1 MGLIGIRGWKF
12 MRNNKKKGTLLSN
25 LKYIMGYAWSQDKV
39 LFAQCG
45 VYTIL
50 ASIAPFIGIF
60 LPKFLIDE
68 LLGQRRIEI
77 ILMTLIGFFLL
88 SSVVNYSIAWLR
100 CAYSPRVTKIRTDYI
115 TMISDKI
122 MKMDFKNTEDP
133 EVLNKIKSVMNAVM
147 SNNTGVEGVYHTLLG
162 LFGRLT
168 AFVGYIS
175 IVLFLSPWILLFLII
190 NVLISY
196 ALTMRVKKYEYSQKE
211 KAADKDRRTFYV
223 FDTMYD
229 FAYGKDI
236 RIYDLKNILIDKFKK
251 FRGERIDISNDV
263 QEKQLKVKIVDV
275 ILLVI
280 RECVVYGYLIYNV
293 LFTGMSIGDFTMYFS
308 TINGFGDWMKGIL
321 DDLANIKAQ
330 NMYLDDMREFLEIKS
345 ENKEKT
351 RDIPID
357 SSYEIEF
364 KNVSFKYPKT
374 DKYIYKNL
382 SLKIKKGQR
391 LAIVGINGAGKT
403 TFVKLLCRLYEPTS
417 GEILINGV
425 NIKDFSKE
433 EYYKILSVV
442 FQDIKTFAFTVAEN
456 VSLENLEEVDREK
469 VLHCIEKAGVGD
481 KINSLQKG
489 IDTSLLKILDGEG
502 VELSGGENQKLA
514 LARALY
520 KNGKIV
526 ILDEP
531 TSALDAVAEYN
542 IYKGFDELI
551 GDKTAIYISHRLAST
566 KFCDVI
572 AFFENGEIVE
582 YGTHEELLKKNGKY
596 SDMFNIQAQYYKEE
610 SGALA

>member
-1 MGLIGIRGWKF
+1 

-229 FAYGKDI
+229 FSYGKDI

-280 RECVVYGYLIYNV
+280 REFVVYGYLIYNV

-425 NIKDFSKE
+425 NIQSFSKE

-456 VSLENLEEVDREK
+456 VSLENLEDVDREK

>member
-1 MGLIGIRGWKF
+1 MRG
-12 MRNNKKKGTLLSN
+12 NKKKGTLLSN

-293 LFTGMSIGDFTMYFS
+293 LFTGMGIGDFTMYFS

-351 RDIPID
+351 KDIPID

-425 NIKDFSKE
+425 NIQSFSKE

>member
-1 MGLIGIRGWKF
+1 MRG
-12 MRNNKKKGTLLSN
+12 NKKKGTILSN

-251 FRGERIDISNDV
+251 FRGERIDISRDV
-263 QEKQLKVKIVDV
+263 QGKQLNVKIVDV
-275 ILLVI
+275 VLLVI

-293 LFTGMSIGDFTMYFS
+293 LFTGMGIGDFTMYFS

-456 VSLENLEEVDREK
+456 VSLENLEDVDREK

>member
-1 MGLIGIRGWKF
+1 
-12 MRNNKKKGTLLSN
+12 MRANKKKGTLLSN

-293 LFTGMSIGDFTMYFS
+293 LFTGMGIGDFTMYFS

-321 DDLANIKAQ
+321 GDLAHIKAQ

-345 ENKEKT
+345 EDKEKT

-456 VSLENLEEVDREK
+456 VSLENLEYVDREK

>member
-1 MGLIGIRGWKF
+1 MRG
-12 MRNNKKKGTLLSN
+12 NKKKGNLLSN

-280 RECVVYGYLIYNV
+280 REFVVYGYLIYNV

-345 ENKEKT
+345 EDKEKT

-425 NIKDFSKE
+425 NIQSFSKE

-442 FQDIKTFAFTVAEN
+442 FQEVKTFAFTVAEN

>member
-1 MGLIGIRGWKF
+1 MRG
-12 MRNNKKKGTLLSN
+12 NKKKGTLLSN

-293 LFTGMSIGDFTMYFS
+293 LFRGMGIGDFTMYFS

-321 DDLANIKAQ
+321 DDLAYIKAQ

-345 ENKEKT
+345 EDKAKT

-456 VSLENLEEVDREK
+456 VSLENLEDVDREK
-469 VLHCIEKAGVGD
+469 VLQCIEKAGVGD

>member
-1 MGLIGIRGWKF
+1 MRG
-12 MRNNKKKGTLLSN
+12 NKKKGTLLSN

-162 LFGRLT
+162 LFGSLT

-251 FRGERIDISNDV
+251 LRGERIDISKDV
-263 QEKQLKVKIVDV
+263 QGKQLKVKIVDV

-280 RECVVYGYLIYNV
+280 RECVVHGYLIYNV
-293 LFTGMSIGDFTMYFS
+293 LFTGMGIGDFTMYFS

-456 VSLENLEEVDREK
+456 VSLENLEDVDREK

>member
-1 MGLIGIRGWKF
+1 MRG
-12 MRNNKKKGTLLSN
+12 NKKKGTLLSN

-175 IVLFLSPWILLFLII
+175 IVLFLSQWILLFLII

-251 FRGERIDISNDV
+251 LRGERIDISKDV
-263 QEKQLKVKIVDV
+263 QGKQLKVKIVDV

-293 LFTGMSIGDFTMYFS
+293 LFIGMGIGDFTMYFS

-456 VSLENLEEVDREK
+456 VSLENLEDVDREK

-502 VELSGGENQKLA
+502 IELSGGENQKLA

>member
-1 MGLIGIRGWKF
+1 MRG
-12 MRNNKKKGTLLSN
+12 NKKKGTLLSN

-280 RECVVYGYLIYNV
+280 REFVVYGYLIYNV

-330 NMYLDDMREFLEIKS
+330 NMYLDDMREFLQIKS

-425 NIKDFSKE
+425 NIQSFSKE

-456 VSLENLEEVDREK
+456 VSLENLEDVDREK

>member
-1 MGLIGIRGWKF
+1 MRG
-12 MRNNKKKGTLLSN
+12 NKKKGTILSN

-50 ASIAPFIGIF
+50 SSIAPFIGIF

-293 LFTGMSIGDFTMYFS
+293 LFTGMGIGDFTMYFS

-456 VSLENLEEVDREK
+456 VSLENLEDVDREK

>member
-1 MGLIGIRGWKF
+1 MEF
-12 MRNNKKKGTLLSN
+12 MRGNKKKGTILSN

-251 FRGERIDISNDV
+251 FRGERIDISKDV
-263 QEKQLKVKIVDV
+263 QGKQLKVKIVDV

-293 LFTGMSIGDFTMYFS
+293 LFTGMGIGDFTMYFS

-456 VSLENLEEVDREK
+456 VSLEDLEDVDREK

-502 VELSGGENQKLA
+502 IELSGGENQKLA

-551 GDKTAIYISHRLAST
+551 GDKTAIYIYHRLAST

>member
-1 MGLIGIRGWKF
+1 MRG
-12 MRNNKKKGTLLSN
+12 NKKKGTLLSN

-293 LFTGMSIGDFTMYFS
+293 LFTGMGIGDFTMYFS

-345 ENKEKT
+345 EDKEKT

-417 GEILINGV
+417 GEILINGI
-425 NIKDFSKE
+425 NIQSFSKE

-456 VSLENLEEVDREK
+456 VSLESLEDVDREK
-469 VLHCIEKAGVGD
+469 VLQCIEKAGVGD

>member
-1 MGLIGIRGWKF
+1 MEF
-12 MRNNKKKGTLLSN
+12 MRSNKKKGTLLSN

-293 LFTGMSIGDFTMYFS
+293 LFTGMGIGDFTMYFS

-321 DDLANIKAQ
+321 DDLAYIKAQ

-345 ENKEKT
+345 EDKEKT

>member
-1 MGLIGIRGWKF
+1 MRG
-12 MRNNKKKGTLLSN
+12 NKKKGTLLSN

-293 LFTGMSIGDFTMYFS
+293 LFTGMGIGDFTMYFS

-351 RDIPID
+351 KDIPID

-456 VSLENLEEVDREK
+456 VSLENLEDVDREK

>member
-1 MGLIGIRGWKF
+1 MRG
-12 MRNNKKKGTLLSN
+12 NKKRGTLLSN

-263 QEKQLKVKIVDV
+263 QGKQLKVKIVDV

-293 LFTGMSIGDFTMYFS
+293 LFTGMGIGDFTMYFS

>member
-1 MGLIGIRGWKF
+1 MRG
-12 MRNNKKKGTLLSN
+12 NKKKGTLLSN

-251 FRGERIDISNDV
+251 FRGERIDISRDV
-263 QEKQLKVKIVDV
+263 QGKQLKVKIVDV

-321 DDLANIKAQ
+321 GDLAHIKAQ

-456 VSLENLEEVDREK
+456 VSLENLEDVDREK

>member
-1 MGLIGIRGWKF
+1 MRG
-12 MRNNKKKGTLLSN
+12 NKKKGTLLSN

-293 LFTGMSIGDFTMYFS
+293 LFTGMGIGDFTMYFS

-321 DDLANIKAQ
+321 DDLAYIKAQ

-345 ENKEKT
+345 EDKEKT

-456 VSLENLEEVDREK
+456 VSLENLEEVDRGK

>member
-1 MGLIGIRGWKF
+1 MRG
-12 MRNNKKKGTLLSN
+12 NKKKGTLLSN

-251 FRGERIDISNDV
+251 LRGERIDISKDV
-263 QEKQLKVKIVDV
+263 QGKQLKVKIVDV

-293 LFTGMSIGDFTMYFS
+293 LFTGMGIGDFTMYFS

-417 GEILINGV
+417 GEILINGI

-456 VSLENLEEVDREK
+456 VSLENLEDVDREK

-481 KINSLQKG
+481 KINSLKKG

-502 VELSGGENQKLA
+502 IELSGGENQKLA

>member
-1 MGLIGIRGWKF
+1 MEF
-12 MRNNKKKGTLLSN
+12 MRGNKKKDTLLSN
-25 LKYIMGYAWSQDKV
+25 LKYIMGYAWSQDRV

-280 RECVVYGYLIYNV
+280 REFVVYGYLIYNV
-293 LFTGMSIGDFTMYFS
+293 LFRGMGIGDFTMYFS

-345 ENKEKT
+345 EDKEKT

-425 NIKDFSKE
+425 NIQSFSKE
-433 EYYKILSVV
+433 GYYKILSVV

-456 VSLENLEEVDREK
+456 VSLENLEDVDREK

-481 KINSLQKG
+481 KINSLEKG

>member
-1 MGLIGIRGWKF
+1 
-12 MRNNKKKGTLLSN
+12 MRVNKKKGTLLIN
-25 LKYIMGYAWSQDKV
+25 IKYIMGYAWSQDRV

-280 RECVVYGYLIYNV
+280 REFVVYGYLIYNV
-293 LFTGMSIGDFTMYFS
+293 LFRGMGIGDFTMYFS

-442 FQDIKTFAFTVAEN
+442 FQEVKTFAFTVAEN
-456 VSLENLEEVDREK
+456 VSLENLEDVDREK

-481 KINSLQKG
+481 KINSLEKG

-542 IYKGFDELI
+542 IYKGVDELI

-582 YGTHEELLKKNGKY
+582 YGTHEELLKKNSKY

>member
-1 MGLIGIRGWKF
+1 MRG
-12 MRNNKKKGTLLSN
+12 NKKKGTLLSN

-39 LFAQCG
+39 LFVQCG

-280 RECVVYGYLIYNV
+280 REFVVYGYLIYNV

-456 VSLENLEEVDREK
+456 VSLENLEDVDREK

-481 KINSLQKG
+481 KINSLKKG

-502 VELSGGENQKLA
+502 IELSGGENQKLA

>member
-1 MGLIGIRGWKF
+1 MRG
-12 MRNNKKKGTLLSN
+12 NKKKGTLLSN
-25 LKYIMGYAWSQDKV
+25 LKYIMVYAWSQDKV

-88 SSVVNYSIAWLR
+88 SSMVNYSIAWLR

-147 SNNTGVEGVYHTLLG
+147 SNNTGVEGVYHTILG
-162 LFGRLT
+162 LFGKLT

-236 RIYDLKNILIDKFKK
+236 RIYDLKNILIEKFKK
-251 FRGERIDISNDV
+251 FRGERIDISRDV
-263 QEKQLKVKIVDV
+263 QGKQLNVKIVDV
-275 ILLVI
+275 VLLVI
-280 RECVVYGYLIYNV
+280 RECVVYGYLIYDV
-293 LFTGMSIGDFTMYFS
+293 LFTGMGIGDFTMYFS

-345 ENKEKT
+345 EDKEKT

-417 GEILINGV
+417 GEILINGI
-425 NIKDFSKE
+425 NIQSFSKE

-456 VSLENLEEVDREK
+456 VSLESLEDVDREK
-469 VLHCIEKAGVGD
+469 VLQCIEKAGVGD

>member
-1 MGLIGIRGWKF
+1 MRG
-12 MRNNKKKGTLLSN
+12 NKKKGTLLSN

-251 FRGERIDISNDV
+251 LRGERIDISKDV
-263 QEKQLKVKIVDV
+263 QGKQLKVKIVDV

-293 LFTGMSIGDFTMYFS
+293 LFTGMGIGDFTMYFS

-456 VSLENLEEVDREK
+456 VSLENLEDVDREK

>member
-1 MGLIGIRGWKF
+1 MRG
-12 MRNNKKKGTLLSN
+12 NKKKGTLLSN
-25 LKYIMGYAWSQDKV
+25 LKYIMVYAWSQDKV

-175 IVLFLSPWILLFLII
+175 IVLFLSPCILLFLII

-280 RECVVYGYLIYNV
+280 REFVVYGYLIYNV

-345 ENKEKT
+345 EDKEKT

-417 GEILINGV
+417 GEILINGI
-425 NIKDFSKE
+425 NIQSFSKE

-456 VSLENLEEVDREK
+456 VSLENLEDVDREK

>member
-1 MGLIGIRGWKF
+1 MEF
-12 MRNNKKKGTLLSN
+12 MRSNKKKGTLLSN

-280 RECVVYGYLIYNV
+280 REFVVYGYLIYNV

-345 ENKEKT
+345 EDKEKT

-417 GEILINGV
+417 GEILINGI
-425 NIKDFSKE
+425 NIQSFSKE
-433 EYYKILSVV
+433 EYYKSLSVV

-456 VSLENLEEVDREK
+456 VSLESLEDVDREK
-469 VLHCIEKAGVGD
+469 VLQCIEKAGVGD

>member
-1 MGLIGIRGWKF
+1 MRG
-12 MRNNKKKGTLLSN
+12 NKKKGTLLSN

-68 LLGQRRIEI
+68 LLGQRRIEV

-293 LFTGMSIGDFTMYFS
+293 LFTGMGIGDFTMYFS

-321 DDLANIKAQ
+321 GDLAHIKAQ

-345 ENKEKT
+345 EDKEKT

-456 VSLENLEEVDREK
+456 VSLENLEDVDREK

>member
-1 MGLIGIRGWKF
+1 MRG
-12 MRNNKKKGTLLSN
+12 NKKKGNLLSN

-133 EVLNKIKSVMNAVM
+133 EVLNKIKSAMNAVM

-280 RECVVYGYLIYNV
+280 REFVVYGYLIYNV

-345 ENKEKT
+345 EDKEKT

-456 VSLENLEEVDREK
+456 VSLENLEDVDREK

-481 KINSLQKG
+481 KINSLEKG

>member
-1 MGLIGIRGWKF
+1 MRG
-12 MRNNKKKGTLLSN
+12 NKKKGTLLSN

-293 LFTGMSIGDFTMYFS
+293 LFTGMGIGDFTMYFS

-321 DDLANIKAQ
+321 GDLAHIKAQ

-345 ENKEKT
+345 EDKEKT

-456 VSLENLEEVDREK
+456 VSLENLEDVDREK
-469 VLHCIEKAGVGD
+469 VLHCIEKAVVGD

>member
-1 MGLIGIRGWKF
+1 

-293 LFTGMSIGDFTMYFS
+293 LFTGMGIGDFTMYFS

-456 VSLENLEEVDREK
+456 VSLENLEDVDREK
-469 VLHCIEKAGVGD
+469 VLHCIEKAGVGE

>member
-1 MGLIGIRGWKF
+1 MRG
-12 MRNNKKKGTLLSN
+12 NKKKGTILSN

-293 LFTGMSIGDFTMYFS
+293 LFTGMGIGDFTMYFS

-456 VSLENLEEVDREK
+456 VSLENLEDVDREK

>member
-1 MGLIGIRGWKF
+1 MRG
-12 MRNNKKKGTLLSN
+12 NKKKGTLLSN

-293 LFTGMSIGDFTMYFS
+293 LFTGMGIGDFTMYFS

-321 DDLANIKAQ
+321 GDLAHIKAQ

-345 ENKEKT
+345 EDKEKT

-456 VSLENLEEVDREK
+456 VSLENLEDVDREK

-542 IYKGFDELI
+542 IYKEFDELI

>member
-1 MGLIGIRGWKF
+1 MRG
-12 MRNNKKKGTLLSN
+12 NKKKGTLLSN

-88 SSVVNYSIAWLR
+88 SSVMNYSIAWLR
-100 CAYSPRVTKIRTDYI
+100 CVYSPRVTKIRCDYM
-115 TMISDKI
+115 TMISEKI

-162 LFGRLT
+162 LFGKLT

-251 FRGERIDISNDV
+251 FRGERIDISRDV
-263 QEKQLKVKIVDV
+263 QGKQLKVKIVDV

-345 ENKEKT
+345 EDKEKT

-456 VSLENLEEVDREK
+456 VSLENLEDVDREK

-481 KINSLQKG
+481 KINSLKKG

-502 VELSGGENQKLA
+502 IELSGGENQKLA

>member
-1 MGLIGIRGWKF
+1 MRG
-12 MRNNKKKGTLLSN
+12 NKKKGTLLSN

-50 ASIAPFIGIF
+50 ASIEPFIGIF

-280 RECVVYGYLIYNV
+280 REFVVYGYLIYNV
-293 LFTGMSIGDFTMYFS
+293 LFTGMGIGDFTMYFS

-345 ENKEKT
+345 EDKEKT

-425 NIKDFSKE
+425 NIQSFSKK

-456 VSLENLEEVDREK
+456 VSLENLEDVDREK

-481 KINSLQKG
+481 KINSLEKG

>member
-1 MGLIGIRGWKF
+1 MRG
-12 MRNNKKKGTLLSN
+12 NKKKGNLLSN

-236 RIYDLKNILIDKFKK
+236 RIYDLKNILIDKFKR

-280 RECVVYGYLIYNV
+280 REFVVYGYLIYNV

-345 ENKEKT
+345 EDKEKT

-456 VSLENLEEVDREK
+456 VSLENLEDVDREK

-481 KINSLQKG
+481 KINSLEKG

>member
-1 MGLIGIRGWKF
+1 MRG
-12 MRNNKKKGTLLSN
+12 NKKKGTLLSN

-251 FRGERIDISNDV
+251 FRGERIDISKDV
-263 QEKQLKVKIVDV
+263 QGKQLKVKIVDV

-293 LFTGMSIGDFTMYFS
+293 LFTGMGIGDFTMYFS

-456 VSLENLEEVDREK
+456 VSLENLEDVDREK

>member
-1 MGLIGIRGWKF
+1 MEF
-12 MRNNKKKGTLLSN
+12 MRSNKKKGTLLSN

-45 VYTIL
+45 IYTIL
-50 ASIAPFIGIF
+50 ASVSPFLGIF

-68 LLGQRRIEI
+68 LLGQRRVEI

-88 SSVVNYSIAWLR
+88 SSVMNYSIAWLR
-100 CAYSPRVTKIRTDYI
+100 CVYSPRVTKIRCDYM
-115 TMISDKI
+115 TMISEKI

-147 SNNTGVEGVYHTLLG
+147 NNNTGVEGVYHTILG
-162 LFGRLT
+162 LFGKLT

-251 FRGERIDISNDV
+251 FRGERIDISRDV
-263 QEKQLKVKIVDV
+263 QGKQLNVKIVDV
-275 ILLVI
+275 VLLVI
-280 RECVVYGYLIYNV
+280 REFVVYGYLIYNV

-345 ENKEKT
+345 EDKEKT

-417 GEILINGV
+417 GEILINGI
-425 NIKDFSKE
+425 NIQSFSKE

-456 VSLENLEEVDREK
+456 VSLESLEDVDREK
-469 VLHCIEKAGVGD
+469 VLQCIEKAGVGD

>member
-1 MGLIGIRGWKF
+1 MRG
-12 MRNNKKKGTLLSN
+12 NKKKGTLLSN

-263 QEKQLKVKIVDV
+263 QEKQLKVKSVDV

-293 LFTGMSIGDFTMYFS
+293 LFTGMGIGDFTMYFS

-321 DDLANIKAQ
+321 DDLAYIKAQ

-345 ENKEKT
+345 EDKAKT

-456 VSLENLEEVDREK
+456 VSLENLEDVDREK
-469 VLHCIEKAGVGD
+469 VLQCIEKAGVGD

>member
-1 MGLIGIRGWKF
+1 MRG
-12 MRNNKKKGTLLSN
+12 NKKNGTLLSN

-251 FRGERIDISNDV
+251 FRGERIDISRDV
-263 QEKQLKVKIVDV
+263 QGKQLKVKIVDV

-280 RECVVYGYLIYNV
+280 REFVVYGYLIYNV

-456 VSLENLEEVDREK
+456 VSLENLEDVDREK